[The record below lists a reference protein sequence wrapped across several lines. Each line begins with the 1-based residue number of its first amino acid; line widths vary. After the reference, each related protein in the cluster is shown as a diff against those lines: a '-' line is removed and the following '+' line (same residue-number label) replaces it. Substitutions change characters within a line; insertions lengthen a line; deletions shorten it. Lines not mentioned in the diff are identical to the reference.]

1 MEKSSTLRKLFKI
14 LLHAGHHS
22 DDGYNLRR
30 WFIFFLLYLAILVSL
45 ALLSLGYFRAEPNA
59 FPSYAWLIALY
70 VFYMSLCC
78 TFFPAPTAWIV
89 LLMASPVIG
98 LDFLSTNNVY
108 LDALLTI
115 IIVAVLGAFGT
126 AMANLNEYHLFSF
139 IFRFGRIHKLRQT
152 RFYLSATRWFEISPF
167 ALITVMSFLPIPVD
181 VVRWLAIS
189 HRYRRDHYFL
199 ANFVG
204 RFVRYALLAAT
215 ATCLKISFF
224 GIILIQASLAL
235 LILLRFLPRL
245 TCRLKQGRLK
255 GSVEPPHEVISA

>member
-14 LLHAGHHS
+14 LLHAGHRT

-30 WFIFFLLYLAILVSL
+30 WFIFFLLYLGILVAL
-45 ALLSLGYFRAEPNA
+45 ALLSLDYIHAGPMTFHPYL
-59 FPSYAWLIALY
+59 WLIALY

-89 LLMASPVIG
+89 LLMASPVVG
-98 LDFLSTNNVY
+98 LNFLQTNNVY
-108 LDALLTI
+108 LDALATI
-115 IIVAVLGAFGT
+115 IAVAVLGALGT

-139 IFRFGRIHKLRQT
+139 LFRFGQVYKLRQS
-152 RFYLSATRWFEISPF
+152 RLYHSATRWFEISPF
-167 ALITVMSFLPIPVD
+167 ALIAVTSFLPIPVD

-189 HRYRRDHYFL
+189 HRYRRDRYFL
-199 ANFVG
+199 ANFLG

-224 GIILIQASLAL
+224 GIILIQAGLVL
-235 LILLRFLPRL
+235 LVLLRFLPRL
-245 TCRLKQGRLK
+245 TRRLKQGRLK
-255 GSVEPPHEVISA
+255 ADVEPPQEVISA